1 MPIKGS
7 LESIGKYASLMPR
20 IFTLPDRPRMFFRE
34 YINHIYRLGLGSL
47 PIVFI
52 VSFFFGAVVVAQLKY
67 NILESWMPGFSVGYA
82 VREMML
88 LEFSST
94 VMCLI
99 LSGKIGS
106 NIASELGS
114 MRITQQIDALEA
126 MGVNSAN
133 YLILPR
139 ITSMITIMPALV
151 TMSILASFIGAYVV
165 CGMTNILSFDTLTYG
180 LRFHFHIW
188 HLWAS
193 LIKSEVFAFI
203 ITSVPAYFGYTVR
216 GGSQEVGRAST
227 DAVVT
232 SSVLILIADLALT
245 QLMMS

>member
-1 MPIKGS
+1 
-7 LESIGKYASLMPR
+7 MPR
-20 IFTLPDRPRMFFRE
+20 IFSFPDRVFMFFRE
-34 YINHIYRLGLGSL
+34 YVNHMYRLGLGSL

-52 VSFFFGAVVVAQLKY
+52 VSFFIGAVVVAQLKL
-67 NILESWMPGFSVGYA
+67 NILEPWMPGFSVGYT

-99 LSGKIGS
+99 LAGKIGS

-139 ITSMITIMPALV
+139 IMSMVTIMPALV
-151 TMSILASFIGAYVV
+151 VFSVLAGFIGAYVV
-165 CGMTNILSFDTLTYG
+165 CAVTNIISSDTLTYG
-180 LRFHFHIW
+180 MRYHFHVW
-188 HLWAS
+188 HLWSS
-193 LIKSEVFAFI
+193 LLKSEVFAFI
-203 ITSVPAYFGYTVR
+203 ITSVPAYFGYTVQ

-227 DAVVT
+227 NAVVV